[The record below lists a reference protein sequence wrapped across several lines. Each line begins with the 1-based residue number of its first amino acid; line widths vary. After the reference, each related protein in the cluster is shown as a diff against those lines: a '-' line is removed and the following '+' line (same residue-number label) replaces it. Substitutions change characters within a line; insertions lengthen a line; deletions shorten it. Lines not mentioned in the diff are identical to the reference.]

1 MINEIYIVSIKSIIS
16 VSILFIL
23 TKIMGK
29 KQISQLTLFD
39 YVVGISIGSIA
50 AELAIN
56 ESISYIQGITGMT
69 IYAIFPILLSF
80 ISLKSHLARKILD
93 GVPTILIQNGEI
105 NEKGLKKTKMNIN
118 DLIEECRLKDV
129 FDIKDIKFAI
139 LETSGNLSIQLKSKH
154 KPLTPEDINL
164 KLKDKYLCVNL
175 IIDGKILDN
184 HLEIIGK
191 DIKWLNSELDKKGI
205 KNTSDILLAYMDS
218 SKKINIYLKNKDI
231 PITPT
236 L

>member
-1 MINEIYIVSIKSIIS
+1 MLNEIYIISIKSIIS

-69 IYAIFPILLSF
+69 IYALFTILLSI
-80 ISLKSHLARKILD
+80 ISLKSRLARKILD

-105 NEKGLKKTKMNIN
+105 NEKGLKKAKMNIN

-154 KPLTPEDINL
+154 KPLTPEDINV
-164 KLKDKYLCVNL
+164 KTKDTGLCVNL
-175 IIDGKILDN
+175 IIDGKILNN
-184 HLEIIGK
+184 HLDIIGK
-191 DIKWLNSELDKKGI
+191 DTKWLNSELDKKGI
-205 KNTSDILLAYMDS
+205 KNTSDILLAYIDS
-218 SKKINIYLKNKDI
+218 SKKLIYI
-231 PITPT
+231 
-236 L
+236 

>member
-1 MINEIYIVSIKSIIS
+1 M
-16 VSILFIL
+16 
-23 TKIMGK
+23 
-29 KQISQLTLFD
+29 
-39 YVVGISIGSIA
+39 
-50 AELAIN
+50 
-56 ESISYIQGITGMT
+56 
-69 IYAIFPILLSF
+69 
-80 ISLKSHLARKILD
+80 
-93 GVPTILIQNGEI
+93 

-164 KLKDKYLCVNL
+164 KFKDKYLCVNL

-205 KNTSDILLAYMDS
+205 KNTSNILLAYMDS

>member
-56 ESISYIQGITGMT
+56 ESISYITRITGMT
-69 IYAIFPILLSF
+69 IYALFPILLSI
-80 ISLKSHLARKILD
+80 ISLKSYLARKILD

-164 KLKDKYLCVNL
+164 KSKDKGLCVNL
-175 IIDGKILDN
+175 IIDGKILNN
-184 HLEIIGK
+184 HLDIIGK
-191 DIKWLNSELDKKGI
+191 DTRWLDSELDKKGI
-205 KNTSDILLAYMDS
+205 KNISDILLAYVDS
-218 SKKINIYLKNKDI
+218 SKKINVYLKNKDI